1 MDSNYPQLSAPLH
14 QAAAGGCDLELVTH
28 MIEGGGNTPVWP
40 VNVLDGIM
48 GQVPL
53 HSAAANRCPFH
64 GPAILEY
71 LISMGGDVNAK
82 DSIVGETPLHI
93 ASSQGLKKHVEL
105 LLEHGANPAATD
117 DAGDTPLDVATKA
130 EIKNILEVAQEKR
143 RVRLGLPPVPLIE
156 GPF

>member
-14 QAAAGGCDLELVTH
+14 QAAIGGCDLELVTH

-40 VNVLDGIM
+40 VNVLDGM

-53 HSAAANRCPFH
+53 HNAAANRCPFH

-82 DSIVGETPLHI
+82 DSEVGETPLHI
-93 ASSQGLKKHVEL
+93 ASSQGLKKHVKL
-105 LLEHGANPAATD
+105 LLEHGANPAATT
-117 DAGDTPLDVATKA
+117 DAGETPLDLATKA
-130 EIKNILEVAQEKR
+130 DIKAMLEAAEEER
-143 RVRLGLPPVPLIE
+143 RIRLGLAPVPLIQE
-156 GPF
+156 PI